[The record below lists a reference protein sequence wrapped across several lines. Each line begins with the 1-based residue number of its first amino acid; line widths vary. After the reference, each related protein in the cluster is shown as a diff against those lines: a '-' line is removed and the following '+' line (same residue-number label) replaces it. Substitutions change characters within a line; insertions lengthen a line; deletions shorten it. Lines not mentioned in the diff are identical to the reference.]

1 MIVRSRAIVA
11 ALLLLGTLLLA
22 EAGAREPIALDGWEE
37 ITGSRVDEH
46 GRVAYRSIALYDA
59 ERLDRALAAL
69 AAVDLAGRSREEIV
83 AFWLNAYNL
92 AVVAA
97 VVKGERP
104 ETLRGRARL
113 YSWFR
118 VEVAGAPRTIDSIGA
133 ELVRFAAEEPR
144 IRFALCNGARGAPR
158 LAATPWEAGT
168 LAKALARA
176 ARAFVRDPLRNRIDA
191 EPPALSA
198 LFRWYR
204 TEFEREAGTLTAFVA
219 ALAPRAVR
227 PRLLEPPGREPEFL
241 PFDWRLNAAPGEEP
255 EAKPVRATTAR
266 LAR

>member
-1 MIVRSRAIVA
+1 MISRRRALA
-11 ALLLLGTLLLA
+11 AAFACLLA
-22 EAGAREPIALDGWEE
+22 LGGEAAAREPLVLEGWEE
-37 ITGSRVDEH
+37 ITRARVDEH
-46 GRVAYRSIALYDA
+46 GRVAYRSIALFDG
-59 ERLDRALAAL
+59 ERLDRALEAL
-69 AAVDLAGRSREEIV
+69 AAADLAGRSRDEIV

-97 VVKGERP
+97 IVNGERP

-113 YSWFR
+113 YSWYR
-118 VEVAGAPRTIDSIGA
+118 VDVAGTPRTIDSIGG
-133 ELVRFAAEEPR
+133 ELARFAAEDPR
-144 IRFALCNGARGAPR
+144 VRLALCNGARGGPR
-158 LAATPWEAGT
+158 LAAKPYGPET
-168 LAKALARA
+168 LAKELARS

-191 EPPALSA
+191 EPPALSPV
-198 LFRWYR
+198 FRWYR
-204 TEFEREAGTLTAFVA
+204 NEFEREAGTLVAYVA

-255 EAKPVRATTAR
+255 ESKPVRATTAR